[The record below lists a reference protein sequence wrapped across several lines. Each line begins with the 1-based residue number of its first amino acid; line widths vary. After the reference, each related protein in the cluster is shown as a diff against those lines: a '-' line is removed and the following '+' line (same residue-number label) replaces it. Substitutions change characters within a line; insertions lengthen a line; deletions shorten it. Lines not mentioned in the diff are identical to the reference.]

1 MDIVVGVDGS
11 DGSKAALRWAVDEA
25 AVRGCPVVAVLAY
38 GFYAHPR
45 SGAGPRMPW
54 TDAGEPSRSR
64 RRRSMNTPNIG
75 RDLVPWHLVE
85 TLLRPTALV
94 NAGRAAADI
103 AQTVLERR
111 NLTDGL
117 DRGAGLAGQRQ
128 LVELTREEC
137 LRLLAARRIGRLAFI
152 QRAGVPLILPVN
164 YVFADDAVL
173 IRSGPGPKMQAA
185 ERGDLVSF
193 ETDDIDEESRS
204 GWSVVVT
211 GRASRVRGES
221 RSDEPQPQPWAPGPR
236 CHLIRVPASRISGR
250 WLFPEDDDDTASD

>member
-1 MDIVVGVDGS
+1 MS
-11 DGSKAALRWAVDEA
+11 
-25 AVRGCPVVAVLAY
+25 
-38 GFYAHPR
+38 
-45 SGAGPRMPW
+45 
-54 TDAGEPSRSR
+54 
-64 RRRSMNTPNIG
+64 NIG

-85 TLLRPTALV
+85 TLLRPTALI

-103 AQTVLERR
+103 TQAVLERR
-111 NLTDGL
+111 DLTDGL

-137 LRLLAARRIGRLAFI
+137 LRLLAARRIGRLAFN

-185 ERGDLVSF
+185 ERGGLVSF
-193 ETDDIDEESRS
+193 EIDDIDEDSRG

-211 GRASRVRGES
+211 GKASRVRGEA
-221 RSDEPQPQPWAPGPR
+221 RSGEPQPQPWAPGPR
-236 CHLIRVPASRISGR
+236 SHLLRISASRISGR
-250 WLFPEDDDDTASD
+250 WLFPGEDDATSV